1 MHGMIKKIPGPFAP
15 PGLSLPSLKIT
26 ALSYSCTTLIQ
37 RKREAGRVTITSNMD
52 NRASSEAQ
60 TPGLAES
67 AEIKT
72 RYY

>member
-37 RKREAGRVTITSNMD
+37 RKREAGRVTITSSMD
-52 NRASSEAQ
+52 NRASSRAQ
-60 TPGLAES
+60 TPGPAGA

-72 RYY
+72 R